1 MAHLEICTGCHTGQY
16 IDFEE
21 VLRLG
26 RDADNDFTLS
36 DPLTSRYHARITRR
50 GEQFVIED
58 LTSRNGTSLRGVRI
72 PAATPCRLND
82 RDEIEI
88 GTTRMIFYLHDALP
102 AEAGAKWDKD
112 WSAGGRSV
120 PGEHIQLGQRKT
132 LSLRLLEED
141 TPDPLVLATIDACIE
156 VPDAGESGGDA
167 QLQQA
172 YRRLRAMH
180 QISVTLGTIT
190 DLNVLMPKLLDCL
203 FDIYLEAERS
213 FILLSA
219 PDSGT
224 LLPVAAK
231 VRHETPGQR
240 EELALSRTIVNEVLT
255 RKHAILSRDA
265 LVDSRFKGQESVI
278 THSIRS
284 MMCAPLLVEDELL
297 GIIQLDTQGRP
308 KPFTADDLQ
317 VLTGVCSQAAIAVK
331 NAQLLARL
339 EAANVALQREMAERR
354 RAETASH
361 RARELAAHAQAASS
375 AKSEILANISHELRT
390 PMNGVIGMMM
400 LLSDT
405 QLSPEQHE
413 YMDMMRQCS
422 RDLMALI
429 DDILDF
435 SEMETGKL
443 RLEHIDFNLRSVV
456 QDILGL
462 FTPEAEHKGLELTCQ
477 FHADVPTRVIGDPER
492 LRQALKNLV
501 GNAIKFTDT
510 GTIAVEVRPDSRR
523 GQPDAWICFAVTD
536 TGIGIAPEVQEQIF
550 QAFRQADSSMT
561 RQYGGTGL
569 GLAIVRHLATLMG
582 GTIGVDSCPGQGST
596 FWLTVP
602 LTPCPKLQPEE
613 G

>member
-1 MAHLEICTGCHTGQY
+1 
-16 IDFEE
+16 
-21 VLRLG
+21 
-26 RDADNDFTLS
+26 
-36 DPLTSRYHARITRR
+36 
-50 GEQFVIED
+50 
-58 LTSRNGTSLRGVRI
+58 
-72 PAATPCRLND
+72 
-82 RDEIEI
+82 
-88 GTTRMIFYLHDALP
+88 
-102 AEAGAKWDKD
+102 
-112 WSAGGRSV
+112 
-120 PGEHIQLGQRKT
+120 
-132 LSLRLLEED
+132 
-141 TPDPLVLATIDACIE
+141 
-156 VPDAGESGGDA
+156 
-167 QLQQA
+167 
-172 YRRLRAMH
+172 MH

>member
-1 MAHLEICTGCHTGQY
+1 MAHLEICTGRHTGQS
-16 IDFEE
+16 IGLNEE
-21 VLRLG
+21 LRLG
-26 RDADNDFTLS
+26 RDSDNDLTLS

-58 LTSRNGTSLRGVRI
+58 LTSRNGTSVRGVRI

-88 GTTRMIFYLHDALP
+88 GTTRMIFYLHDGLGGQK
-102 AEAGAKWDKD
+102 EAKWHKD
-112 WSAGGRSV
+112 WRAGGRSV
-120 PGEHIQLGQRKT
+120 PGGQIQQGQAKT
-132 LSLRLLEED
+132 LPLLLLEED
-141 TPDPLVLATIDACIE
+141 APSPLILATVDVCIGG
-156 VPDAGESGGDA
+156 PDTDESGGDA
-167 QLQQA
+167 ELQQA
-172 YRRLRAMH
+172 YRRLWAMH
-180 QISVTLGTIT
+180 QINVTLGTIT

-203 FDIYLEAERS
+203 FDIYLDAERS

-219 PDSGT
+219 PGSDT

-255 RKHAILSRDA
+255 LKHAILSRDA
-265 LVDSRFKGQESVI
+265 LVDNRFKEQESII

-284 MMCAPLLVEDELL
+284 MMCAPLLVEDEIL
-297 GIIQLDTQGRP
+297 GIIQLDTHSRS
-308 KPFTADDLQ
+308 KPFTTDDLQ
-317 VLTGVCSQAAIAVK
+317 VLAGVCSQAAIAVK

-339 EAANVALQREMAERR
+339 ETANVALQREMAERR
-354 RAETASH
+354 RAESASH
-361 RARELAAHAQAASS
+361 RARELAAHAQAASN
-375 AKSEILANISHELRT
+375 AKSAILANISHELRT
-390 PMNGVIGMMM
+390 PMNGVLGMTM

-405 QLSPEQHE
+405 PLSPEQHE
-413 YMDMMRQCS
+413 YIDILHQCS
-422 RDLMALI
+422 RDLMGLI
-429 DDILDF
+429 DDVLDF

-443 RLEHIDFNLRSVV
+443 KLEHADFNLRSVV
-456 QDILGL
+456 QELLAL
-462 FTPEAEHKGLELTCQ
+462 FTAEADHKGLELTCQ
-477 FHADVPTRVIGDPER
+477 FHADVPTRVRGDAER

-501 GNAIKFTDT
+501 GNAVKFTDT
-510 GTIAVEVRPDSRR
+510 GAIAVEVKPDSRR
-523 GQPDAWICFAVTD
+523 GHDTWICFAVTD

-550 QAFRQADSSMT
+550 QAFRQADSSLT

-582 GTIGVDSCPGQGST
+582 GTLGVDSSPGQGST

-602 LTPCPKLQPEE
+602 LTPCPELQPEE